1 MDVTMISSELDDT
14 SERITEK
21 SSSINALSTKFARS
35 EDAEKRSMAR
45 ELVRLRAS
53 LNEISNEIRTISDK
67 IRGAK

>member
-1 MDVTMISSELDDT
+1 
-14 SERITEK
+14 
-21 SSSINALSTKFARS
+21 
-35 EDAEKRSMAR
+35 MAR